1 MASCSSVSGVALP
14 EFWDRTAVLATKH
27 RKEMVIAPLLS
38 DAFRIQVALLN
49 TFDSDRF
56 GTFTRDVARP
66 GNQLETARIKA
77 QAVLAE
83 AGETLAIASEGSFGP
98 HPSLPFST
106 LNRELVLLL
115 DTVSGCE
122 WVGQAMSSETN
133 FAHQRLSSWEEAVKF
148 AHRVQFPSHA
158 LMVAQSRDAIAT
170 PFVKGITTWEQLEQ
184 VVRDCLT
191 TSPDGTIH
199 VETDMRAMFNPMR
212 MQVIEQ
218 ATQNLVERMRSPCPQ
233 CGWPGFWP
241 DQRRPGLPCAVCHTP
256 TPLTQALISQCT
268 HCGHRQTHP
277 FPDNIQIADP
287 LYCLV
292 CNP

>member
-1 MASCSSVSGVALP
+1 MSSCTSVSGVARP
-14 EFWDRTAVLATKH
+14 DFWDRTAVLATKH

-38 DAFRIQVALLN
+38 DAFRIQVALSQ

-77 QAVLAE
+77 QAVLAKTQ
-83 AGETLAIASEGSFGP
+83 ETLAIASEGSFGP
-98 HPSLPFST
+98 HPTLPFST

-122 WVGQAMSSETN
+122 LVGQAMSSETN
-133 FAHQRLSSWEEAVKF
+133 FAHQRLGSWIEAVQF
-148 AHRVQFPSHA
+148 AERVQFPSHA
-158 LMVAQSRDAIAT
+158 LMVAQSSDAIAT

-184 VVRDCLT
+184 VVNDCLAQ
-191 TSPDGTIH
+191 SADGMIH
-199 VETDMRAMFNPMR
+199 LETDMRAMYNPMR

-256 TPLTQALISQCT
+256 TTLTQARIAQCT
-268 HCGHRQTHP
+268 HCGHRQVNP
-277 FPDNIQIADP
+277 FPDGLQTADP
-287 LYCLV
+287 LYCPM